1 MVDDGPTWVETNS
14 VTWSHLFS
22 PRLRSCRS
30 GSRPSSRR
38 LDVEDFEKL
47 GVFYLGKAYDLAK
60 RQLKDELVLYDS
72 KDLTTHAMCVGM
84 TGSGKTGLCL
94 ALLEEAAIDGVP
106 AVIIDPKGDLVNL
119 ALTFPEL
126 DAASFLPWIDEGE
139 AARQGMTPEQLATA
153 TAERWKRGLAE
164 WGQDA
169 DRIRRFRDAVEIP
182 IYTPGSNAGLPLTV
196 LRSFE
201 VPPRELLDDVDAYR
215 EHVSSTASGLLAL
228 LSIEAD
234 PVRSREHILIS
245 RLLDHA
251 WSEDRDLDVASLI
264 REIQRPPIERVGVVD
279 LETFYPEKDRAALAM
294 GLNSL
299 VASPAFAGWMDGE
312 PLNINRL
319 LHAPEG
325 KPRLS
330 IISIA
335 HLSDAE
341 RMFFVTIL
349 LNAMVAWMRGQPGT
363 SSLRALLYMDEV
375 FGYFPPTANPP
386 SKQPMLTLLKQA
398 RAFGLGVVL
407 ATQNPIDLD
416 YRGLSNIGTW
426 FLGRLQTER
435 DKARV
440 LDGLEGAAMQSGTAF
455 DRASMDRMLAALG
468 NRVFLMNNVHENQ
481 PLVFQTRWVMS
492 YLRGPVTRGQIRTL
506 VAGAKNM
513 PATAM
518 PTAEAGPAIPAT
530 PVRMNQAS
538 SAASRPVLP
547 ASTEECFASATE
559 APRPGCA
566 RIYRANLLGRVKL
579 HFVQQTYKV
588 DHWETM
594 SFLTT
599 LADQD
604 EGAVWD
610 AATPVQ
616 AGALV
621 LGGQPEP
628 GIDFAQWP
636 AALTQAATHASWR
649 KQLAEFCYRERSRNV
664 WKCAELKV
672 YSHCGETEGDFRA
685 RLAHLARENRD
696 REIEKL
702 RRHYTSRLATLNGR
716 IQTARERIDREKSEF
731 HKASLDTAVSI
742 GSSILGAL
750 FGRKMASATNVRR
763 AGSSMKSAGSAAKQ
777 RSDVKRA
784 EEKLADYRQELADLE
799 ARFQQDCRKIE
810 EAHRPEAFSL
820 ESLSLKP
827 RKSDIQVES
836 LQVVWMPWDVE
847 PSGLAKPAFTGSR
860 P

>member
-1 MVDDGPTWVETNS
+1 M
-14 VTWSHLFS
+14 
-22 PRLRSCRS
+22 
-30 GSRPSSRR
+30 
-38 LDVEDFEKL
+38 EDFEKL
-47 GVFYLGKAYDLAK
+47 GVFYLGKAYDLFE
-60 RQLKDELVLYDS
+60 RRSKDELVLYDS

-94 ALLEEAAIDGVP
+94 AILEEAAIDGVP

-126 DAASFLPWIDEGE
+126 DAASFLPWVDESE
-139 AARQGMTPEQLATA
+139 AARQGMTLEQLAAA
-153 TAERWKRGLAE
+153 TADRWKRGLAE

-169 DRIRRFRDAVEIP
+169 DRIRRFRDSVDIP

-201 VPPRELLDDVDAYR
+201 VPPRELRDDADAYR
-215 EHVSSTASGLLAL
+215 EHVSTTASGLLAL

-251 WSEDRDLDVASLI
+251 WSEGRGLDVASLI

-279 LETFYPEKDRAALAM
+279 LETFYPEKERAALAM
-294 GLNSL
+294 GLNNL
-299 VASPAFAGWMDGE
+299 LASPAFAGWMDGE

-319 LHAPEG
+319 LHTPEG

-349 LNAMVAWMRGQPGT
+349 LNAMVAWMRGQSGT

-440 LDGLEGAAMQSGTAF
+440 LEGLEGAALQSGTAF

-492 YLRGPVTRGQIRTL
+492 YLRGPMTRSQIRTL
-506 VAGAKNM
+506 VAGAKSV
-513 PATAM
+513 PATVV
-518 PTAEAGPAIPAT
+518 PTAETAPAVSAASASAIPAA
-530 PVRMNQAS
+530 PVHLNKVHLNETG
-538 SAASRPVLP
+538 AAAARPVLP
-547 ASTEECFASATE
+547 SSTEEYFVPAAE

-566 RIYRANLLGRVKL
+566 RVYRANLLGRVKL

-588 DHWETM
+588 DHWETQ

-599 LADQD
+599 LADES
-604 EGAVWD
+604 EGSVWD
-610 AATPVQ
+610 AATLVP
-616 AGALV
+616 AEALV
-621 LGGQPEP
+621 LGDRPEP
-628 GIDFAQWP
+628 GVGFAQWP
-636 AALTQAATHASWR
+636 GELTQGATHASWR
-649 KQLAEFCYRERSRNV
+649 KQLAEFCYRTQSRNV
-664 WKCAELKV
+664 WKCAELKAH
-672 YSHCGETEGDFRA
+672 SHCGETEGDFRV

-696 REIEKL
+696 REVEKL
-702 RRHYTSRLATLNGR
+702 RKRYTSRLATLNGR
-716 IQTARERIDREKSEF
+716 IQTAQERIDREKSEYR
-731 HKASLDTAVSI
+731 KASLDTAVSV

-750 FGRKMASATNVRR
+750 FGRKMASVTNVRR

-784 EEKLADYRQELADLE
+784 EQKLLEYRQELADLE
-799 ARFQQDCRKIE
+799 SRFHEDCRKIE
-810 EAHRPEAFSL
+810 ESHRPEALSL

-827 RKSDIQVES
+827 RKSDLQVES
-836 LQVVWMPWDVE
+836 LQVVWTPWDVE
-847 PSGLAKPAFTGSR
+847 PSGLAKPASTDAR